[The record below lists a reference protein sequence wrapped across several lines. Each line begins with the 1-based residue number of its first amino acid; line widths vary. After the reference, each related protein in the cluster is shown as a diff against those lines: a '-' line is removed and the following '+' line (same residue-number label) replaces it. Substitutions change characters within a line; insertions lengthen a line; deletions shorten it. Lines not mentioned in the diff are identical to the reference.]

1 MFLNF
6 FSVYYAY
13 IAGLE
18 HAVIKNMSARA
29 SAYSQTPAAKGY

>member
-13 IAGLE
+13 IASLG
-18 HAVIKNMSARA
+18 HAGSKDKPETFPE
-29 SAYSQTPAAKGY
+29 YS

>member
-18 HAVIKNMSARA
+18 HADQKNMMAAIRTLP
-29 SAYSQTPAAKGY
+29 YSQNIR